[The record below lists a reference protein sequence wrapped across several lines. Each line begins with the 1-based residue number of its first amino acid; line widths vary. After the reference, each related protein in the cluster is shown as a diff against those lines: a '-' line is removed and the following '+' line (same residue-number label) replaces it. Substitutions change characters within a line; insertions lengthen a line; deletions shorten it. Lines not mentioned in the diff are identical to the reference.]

1 MSLIAA
7 VQTLTPGSLVH
18 MYEIEKADGSY
29 VRFSM
34 INHANN
40 SPIQMYDYT
49 DNSQLNT
56 YYTIP
61 ISADGFEKNQS
72 GAMARPRVRVSS
84 ATNSTDVEKS
94 FKEAIGGDY
103 NSLLGKKFIRRT
115 TMEKYLKDGTADTGA
130 GNTPIEFNREV
141 WIIDKISSE
150 DSISSNDSDMETIE
164 DDEVIIVYDDDITN
178 LISQIE
184 SNIKNGINI
193 NNIFVFIHK
202 DNEDQ
207 EDIFNLIVNIYEH
220 INFIL
225 DDDIY

>member
-1 MSLIAA
+1 MCIPKKKLLIC
-7 VQTLTPGSLVH
+7 TNP
-18 MYEIEKADGSY
+18 
-29 VRFSM
+29 RF
-34 INHANN
+34 
-40 SPIQMYDYT
+40 YCT
-49 DNSQLNT
+49 
-56 YYTIP
+56 
-61 ISADGFEKNQS
+61 E
-72 GAMARPRVRVSS
+72 SS
-84 ATNSTDVEKS
+84 
-94 FKEAIGGDY
+94 
-103 NSLLGKKFIRRT
+103 
-115 TMEKYLKDGTADTGA
+115 
-130 GNTPIEFNREV
+130 
-141 WIIDKISSE
+141 SSE
-150 DSISSNDSDMETIE
+150 ASISSNDSDMETIE